1 MKKLLLLLV
10 ALLTSTLLVDGQE
23 WEFTNVIP
31 VNDIVEGNHTFDK
44 TSLSPD
50 GNLLAWIEQE
60 NFCIHELINDV
71 TNCYSWIWDSSFMN
85 SQIGYTNL
93 FLQWSPNSQYIALA
107 QDPFFQR
114 YDSDIWIFDIAE
126 ETFINL
132 TEDNISGQTDI
143 ISESGLPNIDY
154 MPLWISSDE
163 LVFFRTTPVQ
173 NQEDIEE
180 IGYFYQGVHL
190 FHVSLETKQPRL
202 LLDLSNDMLPGNSSA
217 TISPTSNLLA
227 VISPEIVDNPLQNRK
242 WALWLI
248 DLGNLTTVQI
258 SAQDDWEV
266 SMPDNYS
273 PILAYPSSNRS
284 IGWSFDNNSLFISLT
299 WTTEQNTLI
308 PTQLIINLE
317 DFTITSVI
325 NYSDTEINNESQLFS
340 FVTIIH
346 YQSPSVGFIAL
357 STENGQ
363 FSLYDLTSLEYLEIV
378 EYIPDLTDGIVRMS
392 QNGNVLLN
400 ETTLMIFDAL
410 QME

>member
-1 MKKLLLLLV
+1 
-10 ALLTSTLLVDGQE
+10 
-23 WEFTNVIP
+23 
-31 VNDIVEGNHTFDK
+31 
-44 TSLSPD
+44 
-50 GNLLAWIEQE
+50 
-60 NFCIHELINDV
+60 
-71 TNCYSWIWDSSFMN
+71 
-85 SQIGYTNL
+85 
-93 FLQWSPNSQYIALA
+93 
-107 QDPFFQR
+107 
-114 YDSDIWIFDIAE
+114 
-126 ETFINL
+126 
-132 TEDNISGQTDI
+132 
-143 ISESGLPNIDY
+143 
-154 MPLWISSDE
+154 
-163 LVFFRTTPVQ
+163 
-173 NQEDIEE
+173 
-180 IGYFYQGVHL
+180 
-190 FHVSLETKQPRL
+190 
-202 LLDLSNDMLPGNSSA
+202 MLPGNSSA